1 MKRKT
6 LTLTICF
13 LALVSIVSIGFAS
26 WVISRPVVEQTET
39 GSITAEAVETKGYDI
54 SLSWQNGNK
63 IHFGESTTW
72 DSTQNGWITTT
83 GAAADSLVCT
93 LIINVSNMEEFDGD
107 ELKLSFKGFIEN
119 VVDDEEDDVLFDL
132 STPKANG
139 NAFQKALAATYI
151 AAPTVSTKEY
161 PEEGDPT
168 TTTLES
174 DVNGYYY
181 LDKDNFEKNDSDSSG
196 KCYVTFTFAWGTKFG
211 SKNPMD
217 HYNSKTYTAALGSE
231 AETAL
236 NAIKAIETEK
246 IAYKVFVDKAAQQ
259 NN

>member
-72 DSTQNGWITTT
+72 ESTQNDWITTT

-93 LIINVSNMEEFDGD
+93 LIINVSNMTEFGEDK
-107 ELKLSFKGFIEN
+107 LTLSFKGFIEN

-132 STPKANG
+132 STGDANG
-139 NAFQKALAATYI
+139 NAFQKALAANYI

-161 PEEGDPT
+161 PAEGEPT
-168 TTTLES
+168 TTTLS
-174 DVNGYYY
+174 INAGYYY
-181 LDKDNFEKNDSDSSG
+181 LDKDNFDSSG
-196 KCYVTFTFAWGTKFG
+196 NCYVTFTFAWGTKFG
-211 SKNPMD
+211 ETNPTNPMD
-217 HYNSKTYTAALGSE
+217 YYNSKTYTKDLGSE
-231 AETAL
+231 AETVL